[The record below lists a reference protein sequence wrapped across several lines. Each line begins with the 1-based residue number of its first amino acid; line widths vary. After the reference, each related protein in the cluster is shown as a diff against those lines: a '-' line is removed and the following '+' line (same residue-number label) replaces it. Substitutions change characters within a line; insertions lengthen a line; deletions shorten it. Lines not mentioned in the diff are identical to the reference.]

1 MFSVFTVSNW
11 LSSPNSVLS
20 RCDDALSPFLEN
32 DDDTTNP
39 FAGLPDDEVVPPAKN
54 LNDPHNVVQ
63 LSSKS
68 DDKRSSLILYDKV
81 NHKDRTLNGS
91 GSPVFKDKT
100 SLRAAEN
107 NDEPK
112 MGFNAT
118 QLNSENDSNK
128 PTSLLTYS
136 NGLVAKDNL
145 GSNGPHP
152 LTVVHPS
159 SVKQG
164 NVQSSDTISDSTQ
177 EMPSRYEAKTDD
189 VDGKAPFRYWCLF
202 CICYP
207 SSI

>member
-54 LNDPHNVVQ
+54 LNDPHNIVQ

-91 GSPVFKDKT
+91 GSPVFKDKA
-100 SLRAAEN
+100 SLRAAEK

-112 MGFNAT
+112 MSFNAT
-118 QLNSENDSNK
+118 
-128 PTSLLTYS
+128 
-136 NGLVAKDNL
+136 
-145 GSNGPHP
+145 SNGPHP

-202 CICYP
+202 CICYFGHC
-207 SSI
+207 IIYFILQLCIVFFLNV